1 MRGSGRSPGTAS
13 QGLTL
18 PSSLRYMKKRLKDLE
33 VSERKQVG
41 DTEATVHPP
50 SPSSQQQEPAGT
62 GVRTKDS
69 AL

>member
-1 MRGSGRSPGTAS
+1 
-13 QGLTL
+13 
-18 PSSLRYMKKRLKDLE
+18 MKKRLKDLE

-50 SPSSQQQEPAGT
+50 SPSQPVPESAFSSGT